1 MYAQKAQGEIR
12 KAQWR
17 NLKNTIL
24 YLPTNIQPPIKL
36 PMIPEMFNTCFLNT
50 KNDDDDDDDDHS

>member
-1 MYAQKAQGEIR
+1 MKKPQKYNSVSSCEHSA
-12 KAQWR
+12 
-17 NLKNTIL
+17 
-24 YLPTNIQPPIKL
+24 PIKL